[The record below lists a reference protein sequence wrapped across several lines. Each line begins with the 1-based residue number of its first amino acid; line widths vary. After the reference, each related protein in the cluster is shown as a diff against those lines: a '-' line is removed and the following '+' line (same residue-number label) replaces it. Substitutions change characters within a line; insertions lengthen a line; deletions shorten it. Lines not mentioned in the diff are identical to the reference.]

1 MRSPKCGNMNFPRI
15 APAVIIGLTNGDKLM
30 LSTYANQAYKRYGL
44 LAGFIEIGETA
55 EEAVAREVMEE
66 VGLKVKNVRYYKSQP
81 WGVAG
86 NLSIGYFC
94 DLDGDDTVHL
104 DENELATAEWFDRNA
119 LPAEDDG
126 ISLTREMIRIFG
138 EGKEPR

>member
-1 MRSPKCGNMNFPRI
+1 
-15 APAVIIGLTNGDKLM
+15 
-30 LSTYANQAYKRYGL
+30 
-44 LAGFIEIGETA
+44 
-55 EEAVAREVMEE
+55 MEE

-104 DENELATAEWFDRNA
+104 DENELATAEWFHRNA

-138 EGKEPR
+138 EGNEPK